1 MLTSVVIVVPS
12 IAQSGT
18 TMSCGSGGEVAG
30 DAVKDDT
37 SPEELLAEVEEA
49 ANEAADNLA
58 DKNPLGK
65 VCLLVTDSNPD
76 MSLLVVIPKP
86 LIEHLCYKTTRF
98 CLSASTIMSIHF
110 VGVAIK

>member
-18 TMSCGSGGEVAG
+18 TMSCGSGGGVAG
-30 DAVKDDT
+30 DAAKDDT

-76 MSLLVVIPKP
+76 RPLLGLIPKL
-86 LIEHLCYKTTRF
+86 LIGHLC
-98 CLSASTIMSIHF
+98 
-110 VGVAIK
+110 